1 MGPADF
7 CQGGV
12 LDAVR
17 FLGGLG
23 FVEVGEVGV
32 VDGACFSG
40 GVESDEFC
48 QVGGVVDL
56 ACFSEG
62 VKFVDFCRAGVVD
75 VACFL

>member
-1 MGPADF
+1 M
-7 CQGGV
+7 
-12 LDAVR
+12 LDAAR

-23 FVEVGEVGV
+23 FVDVGEVGV

-40 GVESDEFC
+40 GVKSDEFC

-62 VKFVDFCRAGVVD
+62 VKFVDFCQVGVVGGVKD
-75 VACFL
+75 LFFGRSGFC

>member
-1 MGPADF
+1 M
-7 CQGGV
+7 
-12 LDAVR
+12 
-17 FLGGLG
+17 
-23 FVEVGEVGV
+23 

-40 GVESDEFC
+40 GVESDEFA